1 MTLVRWEEDDA
12 YLPSEAQMF
21 DRVIVLRRREC
32 LSGASLLAC
41 NVRNMLHAV
50 SIGVQEATR
59 LGATHIFRVRID
71 LLVQMFQL
79 PAASEGH
86 PDDCVFAHTNKHWG
100 VSDNVLW
107 ASTGSMASLFAEEV
121 FLDDR
126 YYNHPEAL
134 MGKRLEEHGLRPCY
148 VPFSVWLAKPDNAKA
163 NARQP
168 DPSKGLRHWW
178 SARPSVNGSSSY
190 QEGHLVADLPS
201 KLLPNVKQRAACG
214 LGVQPAGSAVPW
226 SAG

>member
-1 MTLVRWEEDDA
+1 LNILVWTNLLTFGPRGAPPKVYVWDCFEGPVKTLDVGG
-12 YLPSEAQMF
+12 
-21 DRVIVLRRREC
+21 LRDEKGRFYNER
-32 LSGASLLAC
+32 GALYPLVHQFRATRQSKFVKC

-50 SIGVQEATR
+50 SVGVQEATR

-86 PDDCVFAHTNKHWG
+86 PDDCVFSHTNKHWG
-100 VSDNVLW
+100 VSDNVMW

-148 VPFSVWLAKPDNAKA
+148 VPFSVWLTKPDNAKA

-190 QEGHLVADLPS
+190 
-201 KLLPNVKQRAACG
+201 
-214 LGVQPAGSAVPW
+214 
-226 SAG
+226 